1 MQPRRYR
8 LPCSMKSTKIAPEEA
23 VPSTPRR
30 SGRRPKSD
38 TPGSGLSRDA
48 VIRSAVELAQKES
61 IFDVSM
67 VRVAREMGVAPGLVH
82 YYVGSKDDLLS
93 AVLNTAFRERVLAL
107 PAVTG
112 DWRVDLEGVC
122 RSSLDVLARWPGIAN
137 YIATQNR
144 FRLFQRVQPGETD
157 YGLAYFDH
165 LGRILEHAGF
175 TPAQAALAYD
185 LTMMFV
191 TSISVEFANRQAP
204 GEHKEF
210 IVRHVSQ
217 FDREAIPGAA
227 FLVEPFANIDSEK
240 RLGAGL
246 QLMLDGFETWLS
258 KPAVD
263 SPAPRKARR

>member
-1 MQPRRYR
+1 
-8 LPCSMKSTKIAPEEA
+8 MKPAKIAPEEPITPA
-23 VPSTPRR
+23 PRR
-30 SGRRPKSD
+30 AGRRPKSD
-38 TPGSGLSRDA
+38 APGADLSRDA
-48 VIRSAVELAQKES
+48 VIRRAIELAQKES
-61 IFDVSM
+61 ISEVSM

-93 AVLNTAFRERVLAL
+93 AVLNAAFKERVMAL
-107 PAVTG
+107 PPVTG

-122 RSSLDVLARWPGIAN
+122 RSGLKTLARWPGVAH

-175 TPAQAALAYD
+175 TPTQAAVAYD

-204 GEHKEF
+204 GEHEDF
-210 IVRHVSQ
+210 ITGYVSR
-217 FDREAIPGAA
+217 FDRKQIPGAA
-227 FLVEPFANIDSEK
+227 FLVGPFAKIDSER
-240 RLGAGL
+240 RLDAGL
-246 QLMLDGFETWLS
+246 KLMLDGFETWLAS
-258 KPAVD
+258 PPTDTATRRKP
-263 SPAPRKARR
+263 RRT

>member
-1 MQPRRYR
+1 
-8 LPCSMKSTKIAPEEA
+8 MKSTKIASETAPPPA
-23 VPSTPRR
+23 PRR
-30 SGRRPKSD
+30 AGRRPKSD
-38 TPGSGLSRDA
+38 APGSELSRDA
-48 VIRSAVELAQKES
+48 IIRSAVELAQKES
-61 IFDVSM
+61 ISEVSM
-67 VRVAREMGVAPGLVH
+67 VRVAREIGVAPGLVH

-107 PAVTG
+107 PAMTG

-122 RSSLDVLARWPGIAN
+122 RSTLETLSRWPGIAN
-137 YIATQNR
+137 YFATQNR

-175 TPAQAALAYD
+175 APAQAALAYD

-217 FDREAIPGAA
+217 FERKVIPGAA
-227 FLVEPFANIDSEK
+227 FLVEAFADIDSEK
-240 RLGAGL
+240 RLDAGL
-246 QLMLDGFETWLS
+246 KIMMDGFETWLS
-258 KPAVD
+258 KP
-263 SPAPRKARR
+263 PAEARARRKASR

>member
-1 MQPRRYR
+1 
-8 LPCSMKSTKIAPEEA
+8 MKSTKTALEEA
-23 VPSTPRR
+23 TPATPRR
-30 SGRRPKSD
+30 SGRRPKSGA
-38 TPGSGLSRDA
+38 PGSELSRDA
-48 VIRSAVELAQKES
+48 IIRSAVELAQKES
-61 IFDVSM
+61 IAEVSM
-67 VRVAREMGVAPGLVH
+67 VRVARELGVAPGLIH

-93 AVLNTAFRERVLAL
+93 AVLNAALHARVLAL

-122 RSSLDVLARWPGIAN
+122 RSSLETLARWPGVAN

-165 LGRILEHAGF
+165 LGRIFEHAGF
-175 TPAQAALAYD
+175 TPAHAALAYD

-217 FDREAIPGAA
+217 FDRETIPGAA
-227 FLVEPFANIDSEK
+227 FLVEPFASIDIET
-240 RLGAGL
+240 RLDAGL
-246 QLMLDGFETWLS
+246 QLMFDGFETWLS
-258 KPAVD
+258 KPSTEPRAR
-263 SPAPRKARR
+263 RKASR